1 MKNKTRTIWTILVV
15 GVLGLGV
22 LGYAAA
28 NTLTGRE
35 IIENVDAME
44 TADDAMLLMTMTLI
58 NDRDESLV
66 REMRSWKQG
75 TETTA
80 LVFIA
85 PEDVTGTAFL
95 TIDIDGDDDMWLYL
109 PSLDLVKRIAGG
121 DKRTSFAGTDFFY
134 EDISGRSIYDDK
146 HVLEE
151 TTEAYYVLKNTPEDA
166 DIVEFSYYITK
177 IDKKTYLPMVVEFY
191 DKQGELYRIYEV
203 QEVQIFQDIPTIT
216 RAVMKD
222 LKTGSET
229 SAEFSR
235 VKYNIG
241 LEDNIFTERY
251 LRRAPRKWIKAR
263 YWWVDQEFGGFCDSF
278 APA

>member
-1 MKNKTRTIWTILVV
+1 MKMKIMFLPAVFFLIAVIGFHKAGLSEEDISVMELVEKANRAAY
-15 GVLGLGV
+15 
-22 LGYAAA
+22 YA
-28 NTLTGRE
+28 G
-35 IIENVDAME
+35 
-44 TADDAMLLMTMTLI
+44 DD
-58 NDRDESLV
+58 
-66 REMRSWKQG
+66 
-75 TETTA
+75 
-80 LVFIA
+80 
-85 PEDVTGTAFL
+85 GTAKVKMTIKDKQDRTREREFIILRKNGEEWEQNFYVYFL
-95 TIDIDGDDDMWLYL
+95 RPADVRKMSFLVWKHIKTDDDRWLYL

-263 YWWVDQEFGGFCDSF
+263 
-278 APA
+278 